1 MVATNS
7 IVAVPIQ
14 IATQDAAVA
23 WNSNSVKTLMNVIQV
38 LITATFTQPVPTQK
52 DPITALA
59 TQDLKVMA
67 LTVLTS
73 MSVRQVPIIVM
84 QMQPVLTQK
93 DLMFALATLVLR
105 VMALTA
111 LTSMSVRQM
120 PITVM

>member
-1 MVATNS
+1 VATNS
-7 IVAVPIQ
+7 IIAVPIQ
-14 IATQDAAVA
+14 IAAQDTAVA

-38 LITATFTQPVPTQK
+38 LITAMFTQPAP
-52 DPITALA
+52 ALA
-59 TQDLKVMA
+59 TQELKVMA

-73 MSVRQVPIIVM
+73 MSVRQVPMIVM

-105 VMALTA
+105 VMVLTA
-111 LTSMSVRQM
+111 LISMSVRQM